1 MRRIARSAFAIAF
14 AVFASQGANAAP
26 PSLYGKS
33 VVVTWQ
39 EERQQKHPG
48 DDQVRLI
55 GAAAEFDVYVSG
67 AGRPFSRLRF
77 SVPNMRGRLRSGT
90 KDAVAGEGTARNVR
104 FSGNTM
110 NASMPRGAG
119 GALLIS
125 VTFDNAFQ
133 SCSART
139 VSGKAPGVEAAHAK
153 SIIDGSSIELYSVKT
168 SGESCRIL
176 SENMFAQ

>member
-1 MRRIARSAFAIAF
+1 MRMIARAAFVIAF
-14 AVFASQGANAAP
+14 TIFASPGANAAP
-26 PSLYGKS
+26 QSLYGKS

-39 EERQQKHPG
+39 EERQQKRPG
-48 DDQVRLI
+48 DEQVRLV
-55 GAAAEFDVYVSG
+55 GAGAEFDVYVSD

-77 SVPNMRGRLRSGT
+77 TVPNRHGRMKSGT

-119 GALLIS
+119 GALLVN

-139 VSGKAPGVEAAHAK
+139 VSGKAPGVEAAHAM
-153 SIIDGSSIELYSVKT
+153 SIVNGGRVDLYSVKT
-168 SGESCRIL
+168 SGESCRIQ
-176 SENMFAQ
+176 SGNMFAQ